1 MNLTPDSSI
10 VLQIVTFIVLWAI
23 LKRLLFDPF
32 AQVLEQREGR
42 TTGAHAAASR
52 TLQDVSHAREQHEQ
66 AIQAARAEI
75 AQRTEAARKEAH
87 EERERVVAAARNES
101 AASMVRQRAAL
112 TQQVDSARRTLLAEA
127 EGIAAEMM
135 QSVVGRKAS

>member
-1 MNLTPDSSI
+1 
-10 VLQIVTFIVLWAI
+10 
-23 LKRLLFDPF
+23 
-32 AQVLEQREGR
+32 
-42 TTGAHAAASR
+42 
-52 TLQDVSHAREQHEQ
+52 
-66 AIQAARAEI
+66 
-75 AQRTEAARKEAH
+75 
-87 EERERVVAAARNES
+87 VVAAARNES